1 MHFLCEAHAPPW
13 LVDHSLGKTDVGI
26 QLAYF
31 GSDIL
36 KIFTFH
42 ERATGGA
49 SNGES
54 LEIPREMLTQIK
66 HGHLLIA
73 IIEFGQQ
80 FRMAFNHTAHIS

>member
-54 LEIPREMLTQIK
+54 LEIPRDMLTQIM

-73 IIEFGQQ
+73 IIEFGQ
-80 FRMAFNHTAHIS
+80 

>member
-36 KIFTFH
+36 KIFTF
-42 ERATGGA
+42 
-49 SNGES
+49 
-54 LEIPREMLTQIK
+54 Q
-66 HGHLLIA
+66 
-73 IIEFGQQ
+73 
-80 FRMAFNHTAHIS
+80 